1 VHKSGLLYHTEYKK
15 PDRPAEMEREDKK
28 EPDREKTMREGLS
41 AERILEADK
50 KLVQLWCHSQM
61 KRAGDPV
68 PNRDENRVKYSN
80 PARVHAMLNKKP
92 ISTHNS
98 FHQFGLNA

>member
-1 VHKSGLLYHTEYKK
+1 VHKSGLLYHTEYKR

-28 EPDREKTMREGLS
+28 ESDREKTMREGFPQS
-41 AERILEADK
+41 ASWKPTR
-50 KLVQLWCHSQM
+50 KLVQLRCHLQM

-80 PARVHAMLNKKP
+80 PARDHAMLNKKP

-98 FHQFGLNA
+98 FHH